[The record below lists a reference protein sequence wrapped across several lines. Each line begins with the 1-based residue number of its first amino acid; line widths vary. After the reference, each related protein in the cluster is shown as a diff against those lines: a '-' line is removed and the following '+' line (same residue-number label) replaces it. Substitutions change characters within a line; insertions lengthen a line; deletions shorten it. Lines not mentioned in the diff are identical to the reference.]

1 MELVHPL
8 DPRAVL
14 EARDLVELVLQFLPS
29 DLLEPL
35 LAHDPI
41 VLLLLLSMIDDLL
54 APLGPDAGSI
64 LDALLDLLLGLDAAF
79 DVLDD
84 LKLLFL
90 DGLLLSYLDLCGN
103 NAVATRP

>member
-64 LDALLDLLLGLDAAF
+64 LDALLDLLLRLDASF
-79 DVLDD
+79 NVLDD
-84 LKLLFL
+84 LDLFFF
-90 DGLLLSYLDLCGN
+90 DRFFLSYLDLCGN
-103 NAVATRP
+103 DTVATRP